1 VAKWLRGLVQRLTG
15 GDEPQN
21 VSILLG
27 KVTQWT
33 IAVIGLL
40 VALMILVPSFELT
53 SLVAVLGLSGIAI
66 GFAFKDIF
74 QNFLAGILI
83 LLTNPFRVGDQIAV
97 GDFEGTV
104 EAIQTRATFLKT
116 YDGRRVVIPNAE
128 LYNEKVIVNT
138 AFGNRRSEYD
148 VGIGYGDDDARAGEL
163 MIEAAR
169 RVEGVLGAPAP
180 EALMVALADSTVNL
194 RLRWWTDPTRA
205 EVIHIQDRV
214 LRAVQTALTEEGIDM
229 PFPTQVLLFH
239 DQTEATDGNRSEQR
253 EGWPAGGGDV
263 PEPARIGMAIRQA
276 GENGNGSGDGKPVRR
291 QASGG

>member
-1 VAKWLRGLVQRLTG
+1 MNLDLSVALDSLRELAGGALALIPQLIIALVALALFFAVAKWLRGLVQRLTG

-40 VALMILVPSFELT
+40 VALMILVPSFKLT
-53 SLVAVLGLSGIAI
+53 GLVAALGLSGVAI

-74 QNFLAGILI
+74 QNFLAGIPI

-97 GDFEGTV
+97 
-104 EAIQTRATFLKT
+104 
-116 YDGRRVVIPNAE
+116 
-128 LYNEKVIVNT
+128 
-138 AFGNRRSEYD
+138 
-148 VGIGYGDDDARAGEL
+148 
-163 MIEAAR
+163 
-169 RVEGVLGAPAP
+169 
-180 EALMVALADSTVNL
+180 ADSTVNL

-214 LRAVQTALTEEGIDM
+214 LRAVQTAFNEEGIDM

-239 DQTEATDGNRSEQR
+239 DQTEATDGDRSEQR

-263 PEPARIGMAIRQA
+263 PEPARIGLAIAQA
-276 GENGNGSGDGKPVRR
+276 GENGDGSGDGKQPSR
-291 QASGG
+291 QAAEA